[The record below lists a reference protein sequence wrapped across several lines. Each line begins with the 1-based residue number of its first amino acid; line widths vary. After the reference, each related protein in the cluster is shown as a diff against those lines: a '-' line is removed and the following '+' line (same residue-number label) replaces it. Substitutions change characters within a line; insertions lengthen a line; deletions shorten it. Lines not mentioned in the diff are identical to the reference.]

1 MNFRGFSGCE
11 LHLCSR
17 LGLCGGI
24 LCQQRLRFLSSKVNL
39 NTFHIHVFRM
49 ITWLVP
55 IPHCNSRADKR
66 QTNTELSLHAMRQFV
81 GKLASFISKQVNRVA
96 AALMRS
102 SHASPEE
109 CIVLQENNGNFAQI
123 KYEFFN
129 MAYKV
134 TYSGSCWLSK
144 LSDDCFNWYS
154 VANFVCRTEYSDSLS
169 K

>member
-1 MNFRGFSGCE
+1 
-11 LHLCSR
+11 
-17 LGLCGGI
+17 
-24 LCQQRLRFLSSKVNL
+24 
-39 NTFHIHVFRM
+39 
-49 ITWLVP
+49 
-55 IPHCNSRADKR
+55 
-66 QTNTELSLHAMRQFV
+66 MRQFV

-134 TYSGSCWLSK
+134 TYSGSC
-144 LSDDCFNWYS
+144 
-154 VANFVCRTEYSDSLS
+154 
-169 K
+169 